1 MKDKIAI
8 KIVNAAGKLLA
19 ENCSEGETALVYDGE
34 YCQGDVILVELSEV
48 PAHYWVQLDDAREK
62 SLVYLTGNVSYV
74 IPFGD
79 ARLNISPKAF
89 CGAKHL
95 LTVRKARTYE
105 VESYRNLALNVWDQ
119 HHMNNMYPHAYA
131 NVETRGEAVFAA
143 QNAIDGVVVN
153 NSHGEWPYASWGIN
167 QQEDAQITV
176 DFGRDI
182 ETFAGSCNGPCKEG
196 FAHDYFT
203 GMCEPCATG
212 MYCPGGYNGSL
223 PCPKHSVPNT
233 EQTGCVKCDDQL
245 VSIGGFCQQCPIHQ
259 YFNVTINDCDYCP
272 NHMRQDVNDTT
283 KCVRCPEGQFRDKF
297 MWLCVTVDEY
307 VKYMMAK
314 NVIS

>member
-182 ETFAGSCNGPCKEG
+182 ETDRIILYTRADFPHDNWWEAVTLSFSDGSDIRWELEKSSRPHEITFPAKRVKRITM
-196 FAHDYFT
+196 HD
-203 GMCEPCATG
+203 MKK
-212 MYCPGGYNGSL
+212 S
-223 PCPKHSVPNT
+223 
-233 EQTGCVKCDDQL
+233 DDPSPFPALTQIE
-245 VSIGGFCQQCPIHQ
+245 VYGREI
-259 YFNVTINDCDYCP
+259 
-272 NHMRQDVNDTT
+272 
-283 KCVRCPEGQFRDKF
+283 
-297 MWLCVTVDEY
+297 
-307 VKYMMAK
+307 
-314 NVIS
+314 